1 MTVFD
6 HEHLLKSL
14 EISQALRE
22 AGLRVIG
29 YTEAVKLD
37 KQMRYAHRAGIR
49 YVVIAGPD
57 ELAQNK
63 VALKDLQTGTQ
74 TLLSLDEVVTTVR
87 TQPH

>member
-1 MTVFD
+1 M
-6 HEHLLKSL
+6 
-14 EISQALRE
+14 
-22 AGLRVIG
+22 IG

-49 YVVIAGPD
+49 HVVIAGPD

-74 TLLSLDEVVTTVR
+74 TLLSLNEVVAMVKA
-87 TQPH
+87 QASVG